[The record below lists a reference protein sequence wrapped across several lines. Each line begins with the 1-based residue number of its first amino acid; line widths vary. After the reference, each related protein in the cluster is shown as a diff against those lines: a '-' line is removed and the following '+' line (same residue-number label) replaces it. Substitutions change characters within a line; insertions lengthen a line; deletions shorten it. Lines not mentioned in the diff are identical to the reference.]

1 LALQSGIEALMALG
15 LNQLEAEVY
24 TFLLTHEPMTGYRV
38 GQQIGKQTAN
48 VYKAI
53 ETLARRGAVLIED
66 GDENRLVAAV
76 PADEFLRCLSE
87 TYLESTRHAADQLAS
102 LRPPVTGDRIY
113 QISAPSLV
121 IERARSMLDRAE
133 RIAVIDVFP
142 NVYPHLTAH
151 VIGAAARGV
160 DVYGQLYAD
169 AETGDASVIVS
180 PIGNQVLTEW
190 ASEQCNIV
198 IDGREVLLALL
209 TSDLDHVVQAVWSE
223 SRYMACMVH
232 AGQMREY
239 TINRLMAVQ
248 NDPDALSQMRD
259 ILAHQSFFHNTAV
272 PGLHELQQRFR
283 PDSA

>member
-1 LALQSGIEALMALG
+1 MQSGIEALMALG

-24 TFLLTHEPMTGYRV
+24 TFLLMHEPMTGYRI

-53 ETLARRGAVLIED
+53 ETLSRRGAVLIED

-87 TYLESTRHAADQLAS
+87 TYLESTRLAADQLAN
-102 LRPPVTGDRIY
+102 LRAPVTGERIY
-113 QISAPSLV
+113 QIGASSLV
-121 IERARSMLDRAE
+121 MERARSMLDRAE

-142 NVYPHLTAH
+142 ATYPHLQEA
-151 VIGAAARGV
+151 VIRAASRGV
-160 DVYGQLYAD
+160 DVYGQIYASAD
-169 AETGDASVIVS
+169 TGSAKVIVS
-180 PIGNQVLTEW
+180 PVGEKILAEW
-190 ASEQCNIV
+190 ASEQCNLV

-209 TSDLDHVVQAVWSE
+209 SSDLDHVVQAVWSE

-248 NDPDALSQMRD
+248 DDADALPQMRE

-272 PGLHELQQRFR
+272 PGLRELQQRFR
-283 PDSA
+283 PDSE